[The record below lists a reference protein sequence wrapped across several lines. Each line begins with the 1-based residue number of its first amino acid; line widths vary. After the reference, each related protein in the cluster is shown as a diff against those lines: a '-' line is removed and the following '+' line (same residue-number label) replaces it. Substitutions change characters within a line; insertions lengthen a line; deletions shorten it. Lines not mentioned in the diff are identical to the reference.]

1 MSKMQK
7 DNIQLKRELISL
19 LALNGLNQT
28 DLAEMLGVTSGA
40 VNQKISNF
48 SWRYI
53 DLVNLLDE
61 LGYDVVWVKRDNE
74 TTIK

>member
-1 MSKMQK
+1 MQK
-7 DNIQLKRELISL
+7 NKIQLKRELISL

-74 TTIK
+74 RTIK

>member
-1 MSKMQK
+1 MQK
-7 DNIQLKRELISL
+7 NKIQLKRELISL

>member
-7 DNIQLKRELISL
+7 DKIQLKRELISL

>member
-1 MSKMQK
+1 MQK
-7 DNIQLKRELISL
+7 NKIQLKREIISL

>member
-7 DNIQLKRELISL
+7 DKIQLKRELISL

-48 SWRYI
+48 FWRYI

>member
-1 MSKMQK
+1 MQK
-7 DNIQLKRELISL
+7 DKIQLKRELISL

-48 SWRYI
+48 FWRYI

>member
-1 MSKMQK
+1 MQK
-7 DNIQLKRELISL
+7 DKIQLKRELISL

>member
-1 MSKMQK
+1 MQK
-7 DNIQLKRELISL
+7 NKIQLKRELISL

-53 DLVNLLDE
+53 DLVNILDE

-74 TTIK
+74 ITIK